1 MAIVGKTRR
10 IKMKRLTLL
19 CICPM
24 LISCISFESSPK
36 KEVIIHNNCT
46 ESIDYYIYTP
56 NLDKNDKRYIK
67 NKFILLKGERK
78 LFKSHSLVKATDEEY
93 MDFTFFKNNIKL
105 PYLTSKEDS
114 DPELINITIC
124 PDNK

>member
-1 MAIVGKTRR
+1 
-10 IKMKRLTLL
+10 
-19 CICPM
+19 M
-24 LISCISFESSPK
+24 LISCISLESSPK
-36 KEVIIHNNCT
+36 KEVITHNNCT

-56 NLDKNDKRYIK
+56 NPDKNDKRYIK
-67 NKFILLKGERK
+67 NKFLLLKGERK
-78 LFKSHSLVKATDEEY
+78 LFKSYSLVKAIDEEY

-105 PYLTSKEDS
+105 PYVTSKEDS

>member
-1 MAIVGKTRR
+1 
-10 IKMKRLTLL
+10 MKRLTLL

-24 LISCISFESSPK
+24 LISCISFEFSPK
-36 KEVIIHNNCT
+36 KEVIIHNNCI

-56 NLDKNDKRYIK
+56 NLEKNDKRYIK

-78 LFKSHSLVKATDEEY
+78 LFKNHSLVKATDEEY
-93 MDFTFFKNNIKL
+93 MDFMFFKNNTKL
-105 PYLTSKEDS
+105 PYVTSKEGS
-114 DPELINITIC
+114 TPELINITIC

>member
-67 NKFILLKGERK
+67 NKFIL
-78 LFKSHSLVKATDEEY
+78 FKSHSLVKATDEEY
-93 MDFTFFKNNIKL
+93 MDFTFFKNNTKL
-105 PYLTSKEDS
+105 PYVTSKEDS
-114 DPELINITIC
+114 TPELINITIC